1 MAGVS
6 KTNSFGTFLETIE
19 KRSGPAEQPAAAVP
33 AGEPPPASGMTD
45 VSRRVLLALAKGP
58 ASITEL
64 REQAGLDPSDTVLS
78 DLTTNAFVEKAP
90 GRGVRY
96 QLTEQGRRVVELLTA

>member
-19 KRSGPAEQPAAAVP
+19 KRSAPADEPTAAAEAEPP
-33 AGEPPPASGMTD
+33 AGGMTD
-45 VSRRVLLALAKGP
+45 VSRRVLLLLAKGP
-58 ASITEL
+58 ASIADL
-64 REQAGLDPSDTVLS
+64 RQQAGLDPSDTVLS
-78 DLTTNAFVEKAP
+78 DLTTNGFVEKAP

-96 QLTEQGRRVVELLTA
+96 ELTEQGRRVVELLTA

>member
-19 KRSGPAEQPAAAVP
+19 KREAPEEAAAAPAA
-33 AGEPPPASGMTD
+33 EPPPSSGMTD
-45 VSRRVLLALAKGP
+45 VSRRVLRLLANGP
-58 ASITEL
+58 ASITQL

-78 DLTTNAFVEKAP
+78 DLTANGFVEKAP
-90 GRGVRY
+90 GRPVRY
-96 QLTEQGRRVVELLTA
+96 GLTAQGRAVVDLLTP

>member
-19 KRSGPAEQPAAAVP
+19 KHNAPAEGPAAAP

-45 VSRRVLLALAKGP
+45 VARRVLRMLAKGP

-78 DLTTNAFVEKAP
+78 DLTANGFVEKAP
-90 GRGVRY
+90 GRPVRY
-96 QLTEQGRRVVELLTA
+96 GLTEQGRAVVELLTA

>member
-19 KRSGPAEQPAAAVP
+19 KRSAPADEPAAAP
-33 AGEPPPASGMTD
+33 AGEPPAGSGMTD
-45 VSRRVLLALAKGP
+45 VARRVLHVLAKGP
-58 ASITEL
+58 ASVTEL

-78 DLTTNAFVEKAP
+78 DLTLNGFVEKAT
-90 GRGVRY
+90 GRPVRY
-96 QLTEQGRRVVELLTA
+96 MLTAQGRAVVELLSA

>member
-19 KRSGPAEQPAAAVP
+19 KHGPPAAEPAAAP
-33 AGEPPPASGMTD
+33 AAAPPPASGMTD
-45 VSRRVLLALAKGP
+45 VARRVLRLLAKGP

-64 REQAGLDPSDTVLS
+64 HEQAGLDPSDTVLS
-78 DLTTNAFVEKAP
+78 DLTALGIVEKAP
-90 GRGVRY
+90 GRAVRY
-96 QLTEQGRRVVELLTA
+96 RLTEQGRAAVALLTA